1 MIPILD
7 SGEIPGWDAFTILHE
22 PVSSM
27 ALMERAV
34 GRLFSRVEAGFP
46 AYRHPVLI
54 AVGPGNNGGDGLGL
68 ACRLTE
74 AGYDVTVWLIME
86 GRTPEHLA
94 QWQKV
99 LSHKTIRVLQWP
111 EVPENESPRT
121 LVIDALLGS
130 GARPGLN
137 GAMTRVV
144 EALNRMKGIRISIDI
159 PTGLGGERFM
169 GEPAFHADH
178 TLAIQAP
185 KKSFFMPESESC
197 VGQWEILDIGLHPG
211 YPALANCDTWLLEKK
226 DVAPLLRERSLFAHK
241 GTMGHALLVAGSSG
255 MMGAAMLAAEAC
267 LRSGCGKLTVHIP
280 AEGVPL
286 LHTRIPEVLVNAD
299 PHRSCW
305 SEPVVSKGFQA
316 LGIGCGTGTN
326 LISQRALASTLQEIQ
341 CPLVLDADALNALA
355 VHPEWWT
362 FLPKGSILTPH
373 PGEFRRLAGQD
384 TSGDT
389 EWSLLREMSVT
400 HRVIIV
406 LKGAYTRI
414 ALPDGRILVNPTGN
428 PGMATA
434 GAGDVLSGLLTG
446 LLAQGYPPEHAA
458 ILGVFLH
465 GWAGDL
471 ATKALGACEA
481 LVASD
486 IIHHLGHAFHTLH
499 PGYHV

>member
-1 MIPILD
+1 MIPLLD
-7 SGEIPGWDAFTILHE
+7 SGEIPGWDAFTIRHE
-22 PVSSM
+22 PVTSM

-34 GRLFSRVEAGFP
+34 DRLFAWVEAGFP

-68 ACRLTE
+68 ACRLVE
-74 AGYDVTVWLIME
+74 AGYDVTVWRIVE
-86 GRTPEHLA
+86 GRTPEHLV

-99 LSHKTIRVLQWP
+99 LCHKAIRVLQWP
-111 EVPENESPRT
+111 EVPENETPQT

-137 GAMTRVV
+137 DAMTRVV
-144 EALNRMKGIRISIDI
+144 ETLNRMNGIRISIDI
-159 PTGLGGERFM
+159 PTGLGGEGFL

-178 TLAIQAP
+178 TLAIQVP
-185 KKSFFMPESESC
+185 KKSFFLPESEHC

-211 YPALANCDTWLLEKK
+211 YPALATCNTWLLEKE
-226 DVAPLLRERSLFAHK
+226 DVAPLLRERSRFAHK

-280 AEGVPL
+280 REGVPL
-286 LHTRIPEVLVNAD
+286 LHTRIPEALVNAD

-305 SEPVVSKGFQA
+305 SEPVVSNGFQA

-326 LISQRALASTLQEIQ
+326 LISQRALASTLREIQ

-355 VHPEWWT
+355 VHPDWWT
-362 FLPKGSILTPH
+362 FLPPGSILTPH

-384 TSGDT
+384 TSSDT
-389 EWSLLREMSVT
+389 EWPLLREMSVT

-434 GAGDVLSGLLTG
+434 GAGDVLTGILTG
-446 LLAQGYPPEHAA
+446 MLAQGYPPEQAA
-458 ILGVFLH
+458 MLGVYLH

-471 ATKALGACEA
+471 ARKALGACEA
-481 LVASD
+481 LVAGD
-486 IIHHLGHAFHTLH
+486 IIHHLGHAFHSLH
-499 PGYHV
+499 PRQYA